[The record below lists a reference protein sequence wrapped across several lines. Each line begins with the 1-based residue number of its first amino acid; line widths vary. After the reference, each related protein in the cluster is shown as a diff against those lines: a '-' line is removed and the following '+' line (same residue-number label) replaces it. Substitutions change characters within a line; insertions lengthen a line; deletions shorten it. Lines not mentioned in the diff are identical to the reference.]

1 MSSGVLRNVVEWV
14 VLRRFGEH
22 NAFIFQEQAVQE
34 IIPIFYRN
42 FSFVLNVERGST
54 YVQSDHSSNS

>member
-22 NAFIFQEQAVQE
+22 NDFIFQEQAVQE
-34 IIPIFYRN
+34 IIPIFIGILA
-42 FSFVLNVERGST
+42 SF
-54 YVQSDHSSNS
+54 